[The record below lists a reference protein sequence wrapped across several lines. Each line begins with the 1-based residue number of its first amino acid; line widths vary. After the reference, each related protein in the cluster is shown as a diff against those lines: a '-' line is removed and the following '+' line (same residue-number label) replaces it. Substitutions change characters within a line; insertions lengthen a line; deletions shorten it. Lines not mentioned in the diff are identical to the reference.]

1 MFTMKD
7 SRVVAILLAAPIAAA
22 IAAMPTTAAAQTGDR
37 IGSFAQRLVTQVIH
51 AKRGDV
57 VQIDASTQ
65 NLELAEDIWADLHR
79 VGAWGIIWFH
89 TPRMDQ
95 LWSHITTKY
104 DSDEVMSA
112 YDLKHFIAADIQLD
126 WEEDPAISEP
136 LVSRYPAWTKGQQ
149 PVQDYMSAHGVVFVD
164 VGNSLNPSR
173 YVAPQYGISLGQM
186 SDLFWSGLNVDPATI
201 DREASVLR
209 SDLHPSALV
218 HVTAPNGTDFTFRAT
233 GPNVWLSDGVPSAAN
248 HHNVALPAGD
258 AVVHAIAGTAN
269 GTIVSSLQYYLT
281 TKVTGLTMHLVGGKL
296 SSWSATTGSTEIA
309 KFYDVAGSGRDEFT
323 YADIGLNPAIHF
335 IDGSSMTATML
346 GGMVTLN
353 VGRDNCCGGTDV
365 AASSLD
371 ASVPHATVT
380 IDGRT
385 VVKNGALAH

>member
-1 MFTMKD
+1 MFTMKI

-22 IAAMPTTAAAQTGDR
+22 IAAMPTAASAQAGDR
-37 IGSFAQRLVTQVIH
+37 IGSFAERLVTQVIH

-65 NLELAEDIWADLHR
+65 NLELAEDIWADLHQ

-104 DSDEVMSA
+104 DSDEAMSA
-112 YDLKHFIAADIQLD
+112 LDLKHFVIADIQLD
-126 WEEDPAISEP
+126 WAEDPAISEP

-149 PVQDYMSAHGVVFVD
+149 PVQDYVAAHGVAFVD
-164 VGNSLNPSR
+164 VGNNLNPSR
-173 YVAPQYGISLGQM
+173 YVASQYGISLAQM
-186 SDLFWSGLNVDPATI
+186 GDLFWSGLNVDPAVI
-201 DREASVLR
+201 DRKASILR
-209 SDLHPSALV
+209 SHLHSGALV

-233 GPNVWLSDGVPSAAN
+233 GSDMWLSDGVPTAAN

-258 AVVHAIAGTAN
+258 AVVYAVAGTAN
-269 GTIVSSLQYYLT
+269 GTIVSSVQYYLS
-281 TKVTGLTMHLVGGKL
+281 TKVTGLTMHLAGGKL
-296 SSWSATTGSTEIA
+296 SSWSAATGAAEVT
-309 KFYDVAGSGRDEFT
+309 KFYDVAGAGRDAFT

-335 IDGSSMTATML
+335 IDGSTMTATML

-353 VGRDNCCGGTDV
+353 VGRDNCCGGTNV
-365 AASSLD
+365 SASSLD

-385 VVKNGALAH
+385 VVDNGVLEL